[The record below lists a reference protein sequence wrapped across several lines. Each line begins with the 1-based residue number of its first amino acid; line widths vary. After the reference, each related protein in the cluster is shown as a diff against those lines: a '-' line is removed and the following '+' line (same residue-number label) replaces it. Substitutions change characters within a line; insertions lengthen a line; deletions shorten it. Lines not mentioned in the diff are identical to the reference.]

1 MMFRKTSKIYH
12 QTQLKQQEH
21 MPKPPSQINPMMSFS
36 PNYLRFQAARQV
48 KHKDVVAPPAPTI
61 QDPTKVK
68 KMRWGEPTWFAFHTL
83 AQKVK
88 EDAFPLIRLELLN
101 MINMICNNLPCPQ
114 CAKHATQHMNS
125 INFNSIQTK
134 SQLQIMLFNFHNDVN
149 RRKAFPIFK
158 YEDLE
163 PKYSKANLIPVL
175 QNFMRFFED
184 KTGSFRL
191 IADEMQR
198 ARLCNHIRTWFQH
211 NLHHFDM

>member
-12 QTQLKQQEH
+12 QTQMKQQEN
-21 MPKPPSQINPMMSFS
+21 MPRQPAQVTPLMMFSSQ
-36 PNYLRFQAARQV
+36 YLKYQAARPV
-48 KHKDVVAPPAPTI
+48 KTKEVAPQPVV
-61 QDPTKVK
+61 QDATKVK
-68 KMRWGEPTWFAFHTL
+68 KMRWGEPTWYAFHTL
-83 AQKVK
+83 AEKVK
-88 EDAFPLIRLELLN
+88 EDSFPIIRLELLN

-149 RRKAFPIFK
+149 RRKGFSIFE
-158 YEDLE
+158 YEELG
-163 PKYSKANLIPVL
+163 PKYSKANLIPIL
-175 QNFMRFFED
+175 QNFMRYFED

-198 ARLCNHIRTWFQH
+198 ARLCNHIRTWFKN
-211 NLHHFDM
+211 NLLHFDV